1 MFSAQYYTS
10 SSKWTETVGCERGMS
25 ANAEGGW
32 FNWKKSN
39 MEWYLKWIWQWFVV
53 VHCGQWSFYWVWLQS
68 EGQGF
73 CCCPIRVTRT
83 NKVRF
88 PARKYKDW
96 KRDWSDRE
104 THWDP
109 GGGGG
114 SGSIRVWE
122 GTLEW
127 NENQQKQPWYWD
139 TIVAVTD
146 REQSRMQ
153 IECNAHTQR
162 VTSNATFNCNEYENW
177 NLIYAK
183 HLLNNHLIN
192 EKCTIYKTHLHACN
206 NVSNMQT
213 AYKLS
218 MKPVLSLNII
228 NTWWMPT
235 VGWLV

>member
-1 MFSAQYYTS
+1 MDMAVVCCGSLWS
-10 SSKWTETVGCERGMS
+10 MVILLSVITVGGAR
-25 ANAEGGW
+25 
-32 FNWKKSN
+32 FLLLPDTSN
-39 MEWYLKWIWQWFVV
+39 QNK
-53 VHCGQWSFYWVWLQS
+53 QS
-68 EGQGF
+68 EIPSSQ
-73 CCCPIRVTRT
+73 IQRLKERLE
-83 NKVRF
+83 RQ
-88 PARKYKDW
+88 
-96 KRDWSDRE
+96 RDTLRS
-104 THWDP
+104 
-109 GGGGG
+109 GGGA

-206 NVSNMQT
+206 TVSNMQT